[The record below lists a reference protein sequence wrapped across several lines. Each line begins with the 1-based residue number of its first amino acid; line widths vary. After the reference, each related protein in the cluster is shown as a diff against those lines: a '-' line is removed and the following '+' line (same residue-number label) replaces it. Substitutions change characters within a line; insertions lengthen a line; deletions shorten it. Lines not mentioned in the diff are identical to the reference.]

1 MEVIVKARKI
11 GGSIGVIIPSGI
23 VARERIKED
32 DDLKIKVRKTSDLS
46 FMWGKDSDVRESTDG
61 IMKEIDEGED
71 E

>member
-1 MEVIVKARKI
+1 MEVVVKARKI

-32 DDLKIKVRKTSDLS
+32 DNVKIKVKKTSDLS
-46 FMWGKDSDVRESTDG
+46 FMWGKDRDVKESTDE
-61 IMKEIDEGED
+61 IMREMDEGED